1 MDGVKTAKKIK
12 HGDEVL
18 LSDFS
23 FPATA
28 NVVEDLG
35 AKPVFIDVKLDTFN
49 MDSDCL
55 KNKLS
60 EKYES
65 GYFVDALGNPSGIH
79 SIKIFAKNITSH

>member
-1 MDGVKTAKKIK
+1 MALKLLKIK

-60 EKYES
+60 ENTKAVI
-65 GYFVDALGNPSGIH
+65 FVDALKS
-79 SIKIFAKNITSH
+79 